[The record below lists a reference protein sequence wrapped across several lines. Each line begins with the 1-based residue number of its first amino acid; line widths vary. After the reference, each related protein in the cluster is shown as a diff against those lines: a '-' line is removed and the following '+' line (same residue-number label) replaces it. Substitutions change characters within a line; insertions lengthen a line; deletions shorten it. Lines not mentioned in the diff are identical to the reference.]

1 MKVKLGEVRGMLESI
16 GKCVNVG
23 LPTKVAYWLARTVNE
38 LQPSMTTF
46 EEQRMRLAKRFAEL
60 GEDGNVKTDDQKQ
73 LIFKNDDGTE
83 SSEDPQGKSKAKEDF
98 MAEVAELGKEDVT
111 ITMDPIA
118 LEKFDDPNTSGETV
132 VAWNVMAGLLP
143 LIKEPEKEK

>member
-1 MKVKLGEVRGMLESI
+1 MKVKLGEVRGILESI
-16 GKCVNVG
+16 GKCVDVG
-23 LPTKVAYWLARTVNE
+23 IPVKTGYWLARTVNE
-38 LQPSMTTF
+38 LQPSMKAF

-60 GEDGNVKTDDQKQ
+60 GEDGNVQTDELKQ
-73 LIFKNDDGTE
+73 LVFKDD
-83 SSEDPQGKSKAKEDF
+83 KARDDF